1 MRGDSHRLP
10 PKGQMWDRRKVL
22 THVFRSLRGGLH
34 QFAVGSLRNRGT
46 DVICQRD
53 QPSGAR
59 IGARLTSRAPMPTPN
74 RSAGPE
80 DFGCCALQANGETRS
95 VVTASS
101 IRTRSVAWTILLDW
115 TYRSRRSASVLWTP
129 PTGSCACALELGLE
143 LCPAEVGPV
152 AYKDQP
158 LSGWL
163 IIAMNVI
170 TVSVGGLSVFRVE
183 HDDRGL
189 WLSAG
194 YGHAESFWGSDKH
207 FVFVRP
213 VSSSLKV

>member
-1 MRGDSHRLP
+1 M
-10 PKGQMWDRRKVL
+10 
-22 THVFRSLRGGLH
+22 
-34 QFAVGSLRNRGT
+34 GS
-46 DVICQRD
+46 
-53 QPSGAR
+53 
-59 IGARLTSRAPMPTPN
+59 
-74 RSAGPE
+74 
-80 DFGCCALQANGETRS
+80 
-95 VVTASS
+95 
-101 IRTRSVAWTILLDW
+101 
-115 TYRSRRSASVLWTP
+115 Y
-129 PTGSCACALELGLE
+129 ACALELGLE

-152 AYKDQP
+152 LRLAYKDQP

-194 YGHAESFWGSDKH
+194 YGHPESFWGSDKH

>member
-1 MRGDSHRLP
+1 MQS
-10 PKGQMWDRRKVL
+10 VASATEEL
-22 THVFRSLRGGLH
+22 TSSVNEISRQVQESARGLH
-34 QFAVGSLRNRGT
+34 RGHQ
-46 DVICQRD
+46 CQPQTVPLD
-53 QPSGAR
+53 LKILGA
-59 IGARLTSRAPMPTPN
+59 
-74 RSAGPE
+74 
-80 DFGCCALQANGETRS
+80 ALQANGETRS

-194 YGHAESFWGSDKH
+194 YGHPESFCGSDKH

>member
-1 MRGDSHRLP
+1 MDHF
-10 PKGQMWDRRKVL
+10 V
-22 THVFRSLRGGLH
+22 GL
-34 QFAVGSLRNRGT
+34 
-46 DVICQRD
+46 DV
-53 QPSGAR
+53 SVKE
-59 IGARLTSRAPMPTPN
+59 TSVCIVDA
-74 RSAGPE
+74 
-80 DFGCCALQANGETRS
+80 
-95 VVTASS
+95 
-101 IRTRSVAWTILLDW
+101 
-115 TYRSRRSASVLWTP
+115 
-129 PTGSCACALELGLE
+129 TGSYACALELGLE

-152 AYKDQP
+152 LRLAYKDQP

-194 YGHAESFWGSDKH
+194 YGHPESFCGSDKH